1 MFPAGLVGVAL
12 LVLRMSVALTIVINT
27 ADSSAVG
34 ISRWVIVVFVLA
46 TISLCLGLLTPYFS
60 LLSALLEIGILVYA
74 GGNRFQWITSIVGCG
89 ILSVLGPGAYS
100 IDSRIFGRRLL
111 KLPTQK

>member
-1 MFPAGLVGVAL
+1 LVGVAL
-12 LVLRMSVALTIVINT
+12 LVLRISVALTIVINA
-27 ADSSAVG
+27 ADSSALG
-34 ISRWVIVVFVLA
+34 TSRWVIVGFVLA
-46 TISLCLGLLTPYFS
+46 TLSLCLGLLTPYFS

-74 GGNRFQWITSIVGCG
+74 GGNHFQWITSIVGCG

-100 IDSRIFGRRLL
+100 MDSRIFGRRLL